1 MFIKVNK
8 IREVP
13 EHPEVVVTHTDAPE
27 LYVWNTATQPNC
39 TKNKETKRWT
49 QSTADAKLTGHEKD
63 ALFPLATCNAAPLVA
78 SGGTDKLLLLWDLR
92 DLQDTLL
99 AKKDKDAQSSTTD
112 LSARQKLKG
121 HKKTVE
127 DLVFQ
132 PRSTTNLASVG
143 DDAQVLLW
151 DTSSGNSPIA
161 AIDKAHGNCDVHTV
175 DWSAL
180 QDHLLATGAAD
191 GSLKVW
197 DKRKLPLNGSTAGGS
212 LHTFVYHTDAI
223 MRVEWHP
230 TEKGILASG
239 GEDHLVVVW
248 SLGRATAGAVAA
260 GPRSSSKG
268 GSSNKGSD
276 SSSREA
282 PPEVL
287 FKHVGHRAG
296 KVVDFQWCPCSA
308 WTVMSVSDDTA
319 ADPDMAG
326 SSGRKDG
333 GGTLQIWR
341 MSDLLY
347 LPEEQVVAELEQ
359 SREWIITGREQQ
371 KFKKPPRALDDK
383 TGVREEPAS
392 AGAKAVVT
400 ALDATAAQGNK
411 QPQQQDNRQDRK
423 RSSEAVDA
431 PEADKA
437 VAAAD
442 GPMPM
447 DVEKSS

>member
-1 MFIKVNK
+1 MPPG
-8 IREVP
+8 RLD
-13 EHPEVVVTHTDAPE
+13 HVVSVCFD
-27 LYVWNTATQPNC
+27 
-39 TKNKETKRWT
+39 R
-49 QSTADAKLTGHEKD
+49 
-63 ALFPLATCNAAPLVA
+63 
-78 SGGTDKLLLLWDLR
+78 
-92 DLQDTLL
+92 
-99 AKKDKDAQSSTTD
+99 
-112 LSARQKLKG
+112 RQKLKG

-296 KVVDFQWCPCSA
+296 V
-308 WTVMSVSDDTA
+308 
-319 ADPDMAG
+319 
-326 SSGRKDG
+326 
-333 GGTLQIWR
+333 
-341 MSDLLY
+341 
-347 LPEEQVVAELEQ
+347 
-359 SREWIITGREQQ
+359 
-371 KFKKPPRALDDK
+371 
-383 TGVREEPAS
+383 
-392 AGAKAVVT
+392 
-400 ALDATAAQGNK
+400 NK
-411 QPQQQDNRQDRK
+411 HK
-423 RSSEAVDA
+423 LSKCLA
-431 PEADKA
+431 
-437 VAAAD
+437 
-442 GPMPM
+442 
-447 DVEKSS
+447 